1 MHHRAVGPHGW
12 AKGKVRSG
20 LIVKSNQ
27 IQEPKNK
34 WNIWFEHKG
43 SWNRSFQK
51 PLLRTPKGTM
61 TISHITIINHI
72 ILRYESKSERSG
84 EKKKPRSFWVRGG
97 LFSPARQCT
106 QSQTPVRHR
115 GTLYSHYQ
123 PPDDK
128 EQVKCPPA
136 SWHSTKPFV
145 IRPHIYIN

>member
-84 EKKKPRSFWVRGG
+84 EKKNLDPSGSGVVYFLLHVNAHKARHLWDTGGHFTAIISPLMTKNRSNVPLHPDTALSLLSSGG
-97 LFSPARQCT
+97 T
-106 QSQTPVRHR
+106 YT
-115 GTLYSHYQ
+115 
-123 PPDDK
+123 
-128 EQVKCPPA
+128 
-136 SWHSTKPFV
+136 
-145 IRPHIYIN
+145 